1 MFRQARPRQRRGGLA
16 SLLLVAVLAVGAVWF
31 MKPGGRSLSGQATVV
46 DGDTLRL
53 GEVTIRLE
61 GLDAPEMRQ
70 SCERDGRSYRCGV
83 VARDA
88 LGDKLREGP
97 LTCRVVG
104 RDRYRRSLARCSIDG
119 DDIGAWLVGAGLA
132 VAYGGYEPEEAMARR
147 RRLGLWA
154 GTFQSPRAWRQEHTR
169 S

>member
-1 MFRQARPRQRRGGLA
+1 
-16 SLLLVAVLAVGAVWF
+16 

-70 SCERDGRSYRCGV
+70 SCEREGRSYRCGV

-88 LGDKLREGP
+88 LGERLREGS
-97 LTCRVVG
+97 LVCRVVG
-104 RDRYRRSLARCSIDG
+104 RDRYRRSLARCSLDG
-119 DDIGAWLVGAGLA
+119 DDIGAWLVREGLA
-132 VAYGGYEPEEAMARR
+132 VAYGAYEPEEAEARR
-147 RRLGLWA
+147 RRSGVWA
-154 GTFQSPRAWRQEHTR
+154 GPFQLPRVWRQQHT
-169 S
+169 SS